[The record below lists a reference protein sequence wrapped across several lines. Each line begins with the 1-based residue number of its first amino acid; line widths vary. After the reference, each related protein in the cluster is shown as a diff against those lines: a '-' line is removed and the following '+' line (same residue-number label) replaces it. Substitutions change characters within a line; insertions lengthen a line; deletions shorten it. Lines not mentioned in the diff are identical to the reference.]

1 MGSPLM
7 RGLAVIGVLTLFA
20 GAPQAAVAQEA
31 RPLERI
37 PPKPPEAASE
47 PQGLL
52 AEPAAIQRLTLF
64 FDRRAGN
71 GDLRVGRYIETGNM
85 VPGAGLL
92 AFGPGYRYWAK
103 EDRMVAD
110 ASAAVSVRGYAMAQ
124 AGVEF
129 PRLLQSRLTAGANLR
144 WQDFPQMA
152 YFGEGPDSAETN
164 RSEYRL
170 QSTNVVGYTI
180 FRPKRWL
187 GIGASAGWLK
197 PSVETRGG
205 FLEGDV
211 PDTRDLFPGDPV
223 YTASEDP
230 SYIHTELS
238 MTADTR
244 DFAGH
249 PTSGGVY
256 RVAAA
261 NFSDRDGGTFSFRRY
276 EAEAAQFVPLAASR
290 FVVALHGWLVRSD
303 TSEGQTV
310 PFYLQPTLG
319 GANSLR
325 SFGNYRFHDR
335 NMLLFTVEGRL
346 ALMTHVDAAVFMD
359 AGNVAARA
367 GDLDLAKRSY
377 GAGLRLHSRRQTFL
391 RLDLARGDEGW
402 RVLLRLDDPLHL
414 TRLVRRTP
422 PAPFVH

>member
-1 MGSPLM
+1 MGSPL
-7 RGLAVIGVLTLFA
+7 RRRSVFA
-20 GAPQAAVAQEA
+20 GGVILLALWAGPAAAQEA

-52 AEPAAIQRLTLF
+52 PEPAAIQRLTLF
-64 FDRRAGN
+64 FDRRLGN
-71 GDLRVGRYIETGNM
+71 GDLGVGRYIETGNM
-85 VPGAGLL
+85 VPGAGWL
-92 AFGPGYRYWAK
+92 AIGPGYRYWSE

-110 ASAAVSVRGYAMAQ
+110 ASAAVSLRGYAMAQ

-129 PRLLQSRLTAGANLR
+129 PRLLRSRLTAGGHLR

-152 YFGEGPDSAETN
+152 YFGEGPGSAESN

-170 QSTNVVGYTI
+170 QSTNIVGYTI
-180 FRPKRWL
+180 FRPVRWL
-187 GIGASAGWLK
+187 GVGATAGWLK

-205 FLEGDV
+205 FFKGDL
-211 PDTRDLFPGDPV
+211 PDTRELFPGDPV
-223 YTASEDP
+223 YTSPEDP

-238 MTADTR
+238 MIADTR

-249 PTSGGVY
+249 PTRGGVY
-256 RVAAA
+256 RVAAS

-276 EAEAAQFVPLAASR
+276 EAEAAQFVPLAQSR
-290 FVVALHGWLVRSD
+290 FVVALHGWLAGSD

-310 PFYLQPTLG
+310 PFYLQPALG
-319 GANSLR
+319 GAKSLR

-402 RVLLRLDDPLHL
+402 RVLLALDDPLNLGRL
-414 TRLVRRTP
+414 TRRTA
-422 PAPFVH
+422 PAPFIH